1 VRDSDPLANH
11 PYVRYYEQKQLLLL
25 KEEWVT
31 GKKGAATPPTLVADG
46 TPLRERLTKRLYTV
60 PELMRLARLT
70 RKQVTHWAEI
80 GLVSPT
86 LRDPDAAVG
95 RPASFY
101 SATDALKALILADL
115 RRRGFTP
122 SQMQQ
127 VARNLREHDV
137 RLYESEAYLL
147 TDGYS
152 VYYAFSDG
160 EVIDVLKHRGQML
173 LVPIHEQVAKLQE
186 VA

>member
-1 VRDSDPLANH
+1 MIN
-11 PYVRYYEQKQLLLL
+11 EQG
-25 KEEWVT
+25 V
-31 GKKGAATPPTLVADG
+31 ATPAMLVADG
-46 TPLRERLTKRLYTV
+46 KPLRERLTKRLYTV
-60 PELMRLARLT
+60 PELIRLTGLT

-80 GLVSPT
+80 GLVNPT

-95 RPASFY
+95 QPASFY

-127 VARNLREHDV
+127 VARNLREHDIQ
-137 RLYESEAYLL
+137 LYASETYLL

-160 EVIDVLKHRGQML
+160 EVVDVLKHRGQML

>member
-1 VRDSDPLANH
+1 MER
-11 PYVRYYEQKQLLLL
+11 YVA
-25 KEEWVT
+25 
-31 GKKGAATPPTLVADG
+31 GKKSTGTPATLLAG
-46 TPLRERLTKRLYTV
+46 GRPLREPLTKRLYTV
-60 PELMRLARLT
+60 PELMRLTRLT
-70 RKQVTHWAEI
+70 RKQVTHWADI
-80 GLVSPT
+80 DLVSPT
-86 LRDPDAAVG
+86 FRDPNAAVG
-95 RPASFY
+95 QPASFY

-127 VARNLREHDV
+127 VARNLRGHDIQ
-137 RLYESEAYLL
+137 LYESEAYLL

-152 VYYAFSDG
+152 VYFAFSDG
-160 EVIDVLKHRGQML
+160 EVVDVLKHRGQML

>member
-1 VRDSDPLANH
+1 MEGD
-11 PYVRYYEQKQLLLL
+11 
-25 KEEWVT
+25 VT
-31 GKKGAATPPTLVADG
+31 DRTDNATPPRLIADG
-46 TPLRERLTKRLYTV
+46 RQFRERLIKRLYTV
-60 PELMRLARLT
+60 PELMRLTRLT
-70 RKQVTHWAEI
+70 RKQVTHWADI
-80 GLVSPT
+80 GLISPT
-86 LRDPDAAVG
+86 LRDPNATVG
-95 RPASFY
+95 QPASFY

-127 VARNLREHDV
+127 VARNLREHEIQ
-137 RLYESEAYLL
+137 LYESEAYLL

-160 EVIDVLKHRGQML
+160 EVVDVLKHRGQML